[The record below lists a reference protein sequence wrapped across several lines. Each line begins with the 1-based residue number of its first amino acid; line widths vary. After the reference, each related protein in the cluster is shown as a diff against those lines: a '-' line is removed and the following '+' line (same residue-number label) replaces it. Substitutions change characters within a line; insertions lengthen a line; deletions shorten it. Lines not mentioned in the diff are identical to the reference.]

1 MKSNRRKLFVVVNT
15 KIKKRLLNMDKTET
29 ELLDVYNLIE
39 VQKMRQLLIEHPDL
53 LAMFE
58 CMMIIINTRLNA
70 E

>member
-29 ELLDVYNLIE
+29 ELLDVYNIIE